1 MRSTPATRRKKNHD
15 GAFSGGYPDAGVRLI
30 RQQDRDAFN
39 RRMHQFKAELEAAV
53 LNLDRHYA
61 ELRGVAQ
68 RRLGSLYN
76 PGDYPAS
83 LRGLF
88 DVDWDFPSVEPPD
101 YLMRLNPQLFE
112 QERARMQAR
121 FDEAVHLAEQAFVS
135 ELGKLVEHL
144 VERLTGTEDGQRKT
158 FRDSAVTNLTEFFE
172 RFRALNVHPGR
183 EAAAGP
189 RQRGSAAARGESVR
203 GGAVKLGRDANRP
216 AKAPCAAAAANGG
229 GDMSDVIVLAG
240 GIVRCLYDEHIEL
253 ASLGQL
259 RINRASYVEPDDGG
273 QWWADLSPV
282 RGPTFG
288 PFTRRSQALAAE
300 IDWLAIH
307 RLGGCAS
314 AGADAAVAQR

>member
-1 MRSTPATRRKKNHD
+1 M
-15 GAFSGGYPDAGVRLI
+15 RLI

-88 DVDWDFPSVEPPD
+88 DVDWDFPSVEPPE

-203 GGAVKLGRDANRP
+203 GGAVKLGRDA
-216 AKAPCAAAAANGG
+216 
-229 GDMSDVIVLAG
+229 
-240 GIVRCLYDEHIEL
+240 
-253 ASLGQL
+253 
-259 RINRASYVEPDDGG
+259 RAFSN
-273 QWWADLSPV
+273 LM
-282 RGPTFG
+282 
-288 PFTRRSQALAAE
+288 
-300 IDWLAIH
+300 
-307 RLGGCAS
+307 
-314 AGADAAVAQR
+314 